1 MPSDARMLIA
11 VRVVVITTL
20 LMAAL
25 IIQYTVKEILPI
37 NYLYTIAAVT
47 YGLTLF
53 YIVVANFIRS
63 RKINLAVQI
72 AGDLI
77 VETLLV
83 YFTGGLDSPF
93 SFLYLVSIITASMLL
108 FRRGGLFTASGA
120 VMLYGGLADLM
131 YYRVIAM
138 PESSWIVPTLWTS
151 SRLYINMATNFAGY
165 YATALLTSYLSEK
178 LQKTFEELDVNRQHL
193 AALRALNQNVVESI
207 PSGLITLSREGVV
220 SFINPAGCQIL
231 RTDPHAVIG
240 HHISELQFFAP
251 PDWESVCDTLAT
263 EQVVRREK
271 DDISVGEEN
280 RSLGYAV
287 TPLNTLEGV
296 ASGYTLIFQDL
307 TDMKKMEAELRLKD
321 RMAAVGELSAGIAHE
336 IRNPLA
342 AIAGSVQVLKKSN
355 ALSPPEQRLM
365 TIILKESE
373 RLNKSIADFLRF
385 VKPQEKRTTEF
396 DIAASL
402 SETLD
407 LLANS
412 PELRSDHH
420 IERRISPASF
430 IVSGDADQIRQVFWN
445 LARNAV
451 QAMPNGGALRVSTEA
466 TADTYRIRFSDS
478 GRGMAEADQRRLFQP
493 FRTNFPTGTGLGMA
507 ISYRIVQE
515 HGGQIDVAS
524 WPGMGTTITVS
535 LPIHATQAVVG
546 SQLSVVGAG
555 R

>member
-11 VRVVVITTL
+11 VRIVVITTL

-178 LQKTFEELDVNRQHL
+178 LQKTFEELDVNRQNL
-193 AALRALNQNVVESI
+193 AELRALNQNVVESI
-207 PSGLITLSREGVV
+207 PSGLITLSPAGTV
-220 SFINPAGCQIL
+220 SFINPAGCHIL
-231 RTDPHAVIG
+231 KTDPHAVIG
-240 HHISELQFFAP
+240 QHISDLQFFT
-251 PDWESVCDTLAT
+251 DDEWELARGALAG
-263 EQVVRREK
+263 EEVVRIEK
-271 DDISVGEEN
+271 DNIRVGDEN

-287 TPLNTLEGV
+287 TPLNTLEGA

-307 TDMKKMEAELRLKD
+307 TEMKQLEAELRLKD

-342 AIAGSVQVLKKSN
+342 AIAGSVQVLQKSN
-355 ALSPPEQRLM
+355 SLSPQEQRLM
-365 TIILKESE
+365 SIILKESE

-385 VKPQEKRTTEF
+385 VKPQEKRPAEF

-402 SETLD
+402 GETLD
-407 LLANS
+407 LLRNS
-412 PELRSDHH
+412 AEVTATIA
-420 IERRISPASF
+420 IEDE
-430 IVSGDADQIRQVFWN
+430 IVPPSYTIVADSAQIRQVFWN
-445 LARNAV
+445 LARNAF
-451 QAMPNGGALRVSTEA
+451 QAMPAGGLLRVST
-466 TADTYRIRFSDS
+466 DVGSDVYRIYFSDS
-478 GRGMAEADQRRLFQP
+478 GRGMSELDQRRLFQP
-493 FRTNFPTGTGLGMA
+493 FRTNFPSGTGLGMA
-507 ISYRIVQE
+507 ISYRIVQA
-515 HGGQIDVAS
+515 HGGEIEVAS
-524 WPGMGTTITVS
+524 RPGGGTTITVS
-535 LPIHATQAVVG
+535 LPRRVVSESRG
-546 SQLSVVGAG
+546 LAGAQRSV
-555 R
+555 